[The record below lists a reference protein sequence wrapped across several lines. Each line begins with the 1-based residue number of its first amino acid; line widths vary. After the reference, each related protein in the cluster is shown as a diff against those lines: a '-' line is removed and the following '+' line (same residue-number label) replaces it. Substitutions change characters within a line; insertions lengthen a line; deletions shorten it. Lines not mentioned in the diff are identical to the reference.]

1 VHHIS
6 IHHPDSISTPHP
18 SPEQLL
24 IVSLHFDD
32 GEKSTNKK
40 FGCALVVGIER
51 PPLRVTRSMS
61 VKKAE
66 RRSKMKPFV
75 KLINYSHIM
84 PTRYNFDVDFKG
96 AATLDTLKDAKKKKE
111 ARKEIKTV
119 LGEKYKAGQNKWFFS
134 KLRF

>member
-1 VHHIS
+1 
-6 IHHPDSISTPHP
+6 
-18 SPEQLL
+18 
-24 IVSLHFDD
+24 
-32 GEKSTNKK
+32 
-40 FGCALVVGIER
+40 
-51 PPLRVTRSMS
+51 MS

-75 KLINYSHIM
+75 KVINYSHMM

-111 ARKEIKTV
+111 ARKELKVV
-119 LGEKYKAGQNKWFFS
+119 LGEKYTAGQNKWFFS